1 MAVNYA
7 YKYAII
13 GDFTNGWCTGVDD
26 TSNYILDRDHVPIPE
41 YNEEYLLKYYWPI
54 PDTVT
59 SFDDFQGY
67 WYEDAAHTI
76 PWNP

>member
-7 YKYAII
+7 YYYAKL
-13 GDFTNGWCTGVDD
+13 NPSTGMCKGLQDSSD
-26 TSNYILDRDHVPIPE
+26 YILDPCYVPIEVYDWNYLMKYYYPIPE
-41 YNEEYLLKYYWPI
+41 
-54 PDTVT
+54 TVT
-59 SFDDFQGY
+59 SFDDFQGS

>member
-1 MAVNYA
+1 MAANYA

-13 GDFTNGWCTGVDD
+13 DLSVGFCVEVQD
-26 TSNYILDRDHVPIPE
+26 TSNYILRPTFVPVE
-41 YNEEYLLKYYWPI
+41 TADFGYLMKYYHPL
-54 PDTVT
+54 PETVT
-59 SFDDFQGY
+59 SFDDFQGQ